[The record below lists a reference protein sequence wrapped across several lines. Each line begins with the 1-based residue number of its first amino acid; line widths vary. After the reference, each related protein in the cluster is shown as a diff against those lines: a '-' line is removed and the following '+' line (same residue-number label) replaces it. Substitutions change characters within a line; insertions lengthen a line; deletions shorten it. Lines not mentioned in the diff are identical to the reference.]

1 MLDRKDFRGKLDPT
15 WHELMRAVADADG
28 VGDGEWIEALI
39 VRELQKRVHAAS
51 LIADAARRAG
61 IAGNLRE
68 SPGKAGNGRE

>member
-1 MLDRKDFRGKLDPT
+1 MLERKDFRGKLDPR

-51 LIADAARRAG
+51 LIDAAARRAG
-61 IAGNLRE
+61 ISGNDRE
-68 SPGKAGNGRE
+68 SPGMSGNGRE